1 MDFNSKLEK
10 FAELIVRTGVNLQ
23 SGEELVVSSPIECA
37 DFARRL
43 AEEAYKAGAKKVSVI
58 YNDQK
63 LSRIN
68 FENASVEVLTSVPEW
83 AIMQREAIVDNKA
96 CYIAIASEDPAA
108 YSGLDAKKISDVS
121 RATHTAY
128 KKFYDASMTNGI
140 KWCVMSVPNAAW
152 AKKVFPDL
160 SEKQAILKLWDYIF
174 KTMRLDKKDPV
185 KAWATHQK
193 KLEKRCRFLNRM
205 QFDAFRY
212 HNSIGTD
219 VTVKMNKNY
228 VFSGGAELSKDGC
241 LFSANMPTEE
251 VFSAPAMDGVN
262 GRLVSALPL
271 CENGEII
278 RNFTLTFENGHI
290 TDFSAEE
297 GYETLKG
304 IIETDEGSHRLG
316 EIAMVGYDNPI
327 RKLGVLFYNTLFDEN
342 ASCHFAIGQA
352 YASVKGADKMTEE
365 EQLAVGLNQSAT
377 HVDFMVG
384 TKDLSIV
391 GIKNGVETPI
401 FVNGD
406 WAI

>member
-1 MDFNSKLEK
+1 
-10 FAELIVRTGVNLQ
+10 
-23 SGEELVVSSPIECA
+23 
-37 DFARRL
+37 
-43 AEEAYKAGAKKVSVI
+43 
-58 YNDQK
+58 
-63 LSRIN
+63 
-68 FENASVEVLTSVPEW
+68 
-83 AIMQREAIVDNKA
+83 MQREAIVDNKA

-160 SEKQAILKLWDYIF
+160 SEKQAIQKLWDYIF

-278 RNFTLTFENGHI
+278 RNFTLTFENGRI

-365 EQLAVGLNQSAT
+365 EQLAVGLNQSAA

-384 TKDLSIV
+384 TEDLSIV

>member
-23 SGEELVVSSPIECA
+23 SGETLVVNSPIECA

-43 AEEAYKAGAKKVSVI
+43 AEEAYRAGAKKVSVI
-58 YNDQK
+58 YNDQR
-63 LSRIN
+63 LSKIN
-68 FENASVEVLTSVPEW
+68 FMHADSDVLTDIPKW
-83 AIMQREAIVDNKA
+83 AVMQREAIVDEKA
-96 CYIAIASEDPAA
+96 CYIAIASDDPTIFQ
-108 YSGLDAKKISDVS
+108 GLDPKKISDVS
-121 RATHTAY
+121 RATHKAY

-152 AKKVFPDL
+152 AQKVFPSL
-160 SEKQAILKLWDYIF
+160 SEKQAVLKLWDYIF

-185 KAWATHQK
+185 KAWAQHQK
-193 KLEKRCRFLNRM
+193 KLEKRCRYLNRM

-212 HNSIGTD
+212 SNSIGTD

-228 VFSGGAELSKDGC
+228 VFAGGAELSKDGC

-251 VFSAPAMDGVN
+251 VFSAPKRDGVD

-278 RNFTLTFENGHI
+278 RNFTLTFENGRI

-304 IIETDEGSHRLG
+304 IIETDEGSRYLG
-316 EIAMVGYDNPI
+316 EIAMVGFDNPI

-365 EQLAVGLNQSAT
+365 EQFAAGLNQSAT

-384 TKDLSIV
+384 TEDLSIV
-391 GIKNGVETPI
+391 GVKNGVETPI
-401 FVNGD
+401 FINGN